1 MLRPAFCAA
10 AFVAALLRYVRF
22 LRPAMIACV
31 RFALR
36 VFCRVL
42 KEKGE
47 PRGENDHGSFP
58 LVLSGQM
65 SAAGCTHDPRFLSR
79 QAELQESSFNKYER
93 ASRAAG
99 RISIKF

>member
-1 MLRPAFCAA
+1 MRFI
-10 AFVAALLRYVRF
+10 F
-22 LRPAMIACV
+22 LRFVFRI
-31 RFALR
+31 FLR
-36 VFCRVL
+36 CGKSRKGKRGASIQKCR
-42 KEKGE
+42 
-47 PRGENDHGSFP
+47 ENDHGSFP
-58 LVLSGQM
+58 LLILGQM